1 MSVTITSTGQTR
13 AEIVWEPGD
22 DPKGYLARAVESD
35 QLAYALEALG
45 WGADEATGR
54 APVMPEDEDQ
64 ALAAAMHTAQLA
76 RLLERRAAIQVVRLR
91 DDHGLS
97 WRQIAAAL
105 YDDPA
110 RQSSVRRMYDSGRRH
125 IGA

>member
-1 MSVTITSTGQTR
+1 MAVHITPTGPGR
-13 AEIVWEPGD
+13 AEITWDEDD

-45 WGADEATGR
+45 GDEGEQGAER
-54 APVMPEDEDQ
+54 A
-64 ALAAAMHTAQLA
+64 LSAAAHTSALA
-76 RLLERRAAIQVVRLR
+76 RLLERRSVVQVVRLR

-97 WRQIAAAL
+97 WRQIATAL
-105 YDDPA
+105 YDDPD

-125 IGA
+125 IGH